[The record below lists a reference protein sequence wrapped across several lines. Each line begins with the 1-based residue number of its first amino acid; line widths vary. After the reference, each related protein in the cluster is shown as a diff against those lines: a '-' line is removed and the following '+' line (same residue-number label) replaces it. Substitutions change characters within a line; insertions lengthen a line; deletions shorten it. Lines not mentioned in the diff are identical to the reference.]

1 MNSIYLF
8 CGGNKHYP
16 NKKSKPLQKFGGKN
30 ELIISH
36 LDHIKNYFDKISYLV
51 EKDEVSIFSKLLK
64 KVVKNPKIIEVKN
77 SSSTIEKLKESMK
90 HMKEEYACVSYPD
103 IFCDSNFWEISK
115 MNDFTVS
122 RVSIS
127 SRFPRIYSDI
137 FTDVVKGVSNY
148 QSKVPANPH
157 FIYGGKFDFK
167 VSEMKKFL
175 KVFNSEIKD
184 FEIDFLDSLAQENTL
199 IAKTIYGDWFH
210 IDSDRDYSNMIKMY
224 GKSS

>member
-16 NKKSKPLQKFGGKN
+16 NKKSKPLQKFGGKS

-51 EKDEVSIFSKLLK
+51 EKDEVPIFSKLLK
-64 KVVKNPKIIEVKN
+64 KVVKNPRIIEVKN

-115 MNDFTVS
+115 LNNFTVS

-137 FTDVVKGVSNY
+137 FTDIVKGVSKINSDNF
-148 QSKVPANPH
+148 SKETNPLTTL
-157 FIYGGKFDFK
+157 
-167 VSEMKKFL
+167 FL
-175 KVFNSEIKD
+175 LLILILSDLFADKIKSEIAD
-184 FEIDFLDSLAQENTL
+184 QLL
-199 IAKTIYGDWFH
+199 
-210 IDSDRDYSNMIKMY
+210 
-224 GKSS
+224 